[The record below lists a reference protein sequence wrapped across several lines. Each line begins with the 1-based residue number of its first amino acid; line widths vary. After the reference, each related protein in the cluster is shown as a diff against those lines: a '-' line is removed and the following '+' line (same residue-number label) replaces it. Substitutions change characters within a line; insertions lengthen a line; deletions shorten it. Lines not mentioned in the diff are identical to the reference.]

1 MLKFSRAAL
10 GRFRRAAA
18 LAFCAAALVAL
29 AAISRP
35 APETALRDV
44 GVERSAERRTTDDGE
59 VWESGGDFNGCVCVK
74 TAKPGAW
81 GGLGA
86 FGGLAKPGNRRDVE
100 RLRADFD
107 ERLRVGAAEFWASRR
122 WEPGAGVALRAVAD
136 GWARWNVGAEATA
149 RFLETLT
156 ASERSAFERRRR
168 SREAFD
174 FAADRAAS
182 AEASQEAATALTA
195 LKAESKESEGNGAE
209 FDGGVDAA
217 LAFLRSL
224 DGNDGASESGADD
237 NIKGGET
244 GGETFLWA
252 AAFDGNP
259 LNAVGAFSTAD
270 VVAISVPTD
279 ASAARSAFAGAAT
292 FFFLASFGVWGG
304 ASPRAWTILGGL
316 GGENRWERDFWR
328 LLDAAFRRL
337 GVAAERLRLLF
348 YFARL
353 ALFNAFR
360 RFDVEDGTAKRTALA
375 ALCASTRLL
384 N

>member
-1 MLKFSRAAL
+1 MLKLPRTAF
-10 GRFRRAAA
+10 GRFLRSAA
-18 LAFCAAALVAL
+18 LALFATAL
-29 AAISRP
+29 AAILRP
-35 APETALRDV
+35 ATETALRDG
-44 GVERSAERRTTDDGE
+44 GVERSAERRTTDGGE
-59 VWESGGDFNGCVCVK
+59 VWESDSDFNGVFRVK
-74 TAKPGAW
+74 TAKMGVW
-81 GGLGA
+81 GA
-86 FGGLAKPGNRRDVE
+86 FGGLEKPGDRRDVE
-100 RLRADFD
+100 RFQADFD
-107 ERLRVGAAEFWASRR
+107 GRLRIGATEFWSARR
-122 WEPGAGVALRAVAD
+122 LAPGAETALRAIAD
-136 GWARWNVGAEATA
+136 GWARWNVGAETTA

-156 ASERSAFERRRR
+156 ATERSAFERRRR

-182 AEASQEAATALTA
+182 AEASREAASTLTA
-195 LKAESKESEGNGAE
+195 LKAENGEDAAE

-224 DGNDGASESGADD
+224 DGNAGASGGDFD
-237 NIKGGET
+237 NINKENGES

-270 VVAISVPTD
+270 VVAVSVPADST
-279 ASAARSAFAGAAT
+279 AARSAFAASAT
-292 FFFLASFGVWGG
+292 FFFLSSFGVFGG
-304 ASPRAWTILGGL
+304 VSPRAWTVLLGGV
-316 GGENRWERDFWR
+316 GGENRLEREFWR
-328 LLDAAFRRL
+328 ALDAAFRRL

-384 N
+384 I

>member
-1 MLKFSRAAL
+1 MLKFSRTAL
-10 GRFRRAAA
+10 GRFCRAAA
-18 LAFCAAALVAL
+18 LALFAASAL
-29 AAISRP
+29 AAFLRP
-35 APETALRDV
+35 ATETALRDG

-74 TAKPGAW
+74 TAKMGVW
-81 GGLGA
+81 GGFA
-86 FGGLAKPGNRRDVE
+86 DFGSLAKPGDRRDVK

-122 WEPGAGVALRAVAD
+122 SEPGASVALRAVAD
-136 GWARWNVGAEATA
+136 GWARWNVGSEATA

-168 SREAFD
+168 SRAAFD
-174 FAADRAAS
+174 FAAERTAS
-182 AEASQEAATALTA
+182 AEASQEAAMALTA
-195 LKAESKESEGNGAE
+195 LKSENEGNGAE

-224 DGNDGASESGADD
+224 DGNDGASESGGVDD
-237 NIKGGET
+237 KIKGGERDV
-244 GGETFLWA
+244 ETFLWA

-270 VVAISVPTD
+270 VVAISVPAD
-279 ASAARSAFAGAAT
+279 ASAARSAFAASAT

-316 GGENRWERDFWR
+316 GGENRWEREFWR

-337 GVAAERLRLLF
+337 GGAAERLRFLI

-360 RFDVEDGTAKRTALA
+360 RFDVEDGTASKRALA

-384 N
+384 D

>member
-1 MLKFSRAAL
+1 
-10 GRFRRAAA
+10 
-18 LAFCAAALVAL
+18 
-29 AAISRP
+29 
-35 APETALRDV
+35 
-44 GVERSAERRTTDDGE
+44 
-59 VWESGGDFNGCVCVK
+59 
-74 TAKPGAW
+74 
-81 GGLGA
+81 
-86 FGGLAKPGNRRDVE
+86 
-100 RLRADFD
+100 
-107 ERLRVGAAEFWASRR
+107 
-122 WEPGAGVALRAVAD
+122 LRAVAD
-136 GWARWNVGAEATA
+136 GWARWNVGAETTA

-156 ASERSAFERRRR
+156 ATERSAFERRRR

-182 AEASQEAATALTA
+182 AEASREAASTLTA
-195 LKAESKESEGNGAE
+195 LKAENGEDAAE

-224 DGNDGASESGADD
+224 DGNAGASGGDFD
-237 NIKGGET
+237 NINKENGES

-270 VVAISVPTD
+270 VVAVSVPADST
-279 ASAARSAFAGAAT
+279 ATRSAFVASAT
-292 FFFLASFGVWGG
+292 FFFLSSFGVFGG
-304 ASPRAWTILGGL
+304 VSPRAWTALLGGV
-316 GGENRWERDFWR
+316 GGENRLEREFWR
-328 LLDAAFRRL
+328 ALDAAFRRL

-360 RFDVEDGTAKRTALA
+360 RFDVEDGTAKRSTLA
-375 ALCASTRLL
+375 ALCASIRLL

>member
-1 MLKFSRAAL
+1 MLKFSRTAL
-10 GRFRRAAA
+10 GRLGRPAALAFFAAA
-18 LAFCAAALVAL
+18 LAAL

-35 APETALRDV
+35 ATETALRGGV
-44 GVERSAERRTTDDGE
+44 VERSAERRTTDGDE
-59 VWESGGDFNGCVCVK
+59 AWESGGDFDGVSRVK
-74 TAKPGAW
+74 TAKMGAW
-81 GGLGA
+81 SA
-86 FGGLAKPGNRRDVE
+86 FGGLEKPGDRRDVE

-122 WEPGAGVALRAVAD
+122 SAPGASVALRAVAD
-136 GWARWNVGAEATA
+136 GWARWNVGPEATA
-149 RFLETLT
+149 RFFEALT
-156 ASERSAFERRRR
+156 ASERSTFERRRR

-195 LKAESKESEGNGAE
+195 LKSEDEENGAE

-224 DGNDGASESGADD
+224 DGNDGVSESGCDDD
-237 NIKGGET
+237 NIKDGDR
-244 GGETFLWA
+244 GETFLWA

-270 VVAISVPTD
+270 VVAISVPADST
-279 ASAARSAFAGAAT
+279 AARSAFAASAT
-292 FFFLASFGVWGG
+292 FFFLSTFGVWGG
-304 ASPRAWTILGGL
+304 VSPRAWTALLGGV
-316 GGENRWERDFWR
+316 GGENRLEREFWR

-337 GVAAERLRLLF
+337 GVAANRLRLLF

-360 RFDVEDGTAKRTALA
+360 RFDVEDGTAKRSAWA

>member
-1 MLKFSRAAL
+1 MLKFSRTAL
-10 GRFRRAAA
+10 GRLSWAAA
-18 LAFCAAALVAL
+18 LAFFAAAL
-29 AAISRP
+29 AATSRP
-35 APETALRDV
+35 AFESALRDGV
-44 GVERSAERRTTDDGE
+44 VERSTERRTTDDGE
-59 VWESGGDFNGCVCVK
+59 VWESGGDFNGVSRVK
-74 TAKPGAW
+74 TAKTGVR
-81 GGLGA
+81 GA
-86 FGGLAKPGNRRDVE
+86 FGGLEKPGDRRDVE

-107 ERLRVGAAEFWASRR
+107 ERLRVGATEFWASRR
-122 WEPGAGVALRAVAD
+122 SEPGAGVALRAVAD
-136 GWARWNVGAEATA
+136 GWARWTVGPAATA

-156 ASERSAFERRRR
+156 ATERSAFERRRR

-182 AEASQEAATALTA
+182 AEASKEASATLTA
-195 LKAESKESEGNGAE
+195 LKSESGESGAE

-224 DGNDGASESGADD
+224 DGNDGASESGGVDD
-237 NIKGGET
+237 KIKGGEA
-244 GGETFLWA
+244 FLWA

-270 VVAISVPTD
+270 VVAISIPANLT
-279 ASAARSAFAGAAT
+279 ATRSAFAASAT

-304 ASPRAWTILGGL
+304 ASPRAWTIFGGL
-316 GGENRWERDFWR
+316 GGENRWEREFWR

-360 RFDVEDGTAKRTALA
+360 RFDVEDGTASKRALVV
-375 ALCASTRLL
+375 LCASTRLL

>member
-1 MLKFSRAAL
+1 MLKFSRTAF

-18 LAFCAAALVAL
+18 LALFAALAL

-35 APETALRDV
+35 ATETALRDV

-74 TAKPGAW
+74 MAKPGAW

-86 FGGLAKPGNRRDVE
+86 FGGLAKPGDRRDVE

-174 FAADRAAS
+174 FAAERAAS

-195 LKAESKESEGNGAE
+195 LKAESKGSKENGAE

-224 DGNDGASESGADD
+224 DGNENASGGVSGDS
-237 NIKGGET
+237 NIKGGERDV
-244 GGETFLWA
+244 ETFLWA

-270 VVAISVPTD
+270 VVAISVPAD
-279 ASAARSAFAGAAT
+279 ASAARSAFAASAT
-292 FFFLASFGVWGG
+292 FFFLASFGVWSGV
-304 ASPRAWTILGGL
+304 SPRAWTILGGL
-316 GGENRWERDFWR
+316 GGENRWEREFWR

-360 RFDVEDGTAKRTALA
+360 RFDVEDGTASKRALA
-375 ALCASTRLL
+375 VLCASTRLL

>member
-1 MLKFSRAAL
+1 MLKLPRTAF
-10 GRFRRAAA
+10 GRLYVAAA
-18 LAFCAAALVAL
+18 FAFFAAAFW
-29 AAISRP
+29 RP
-35 APETALRDV
+35 ATETALRD
-44 GVERSAERRTTDDGE
+44 GVFERSSQRRTTDGGE
-59 VWESGGDFNGCVCVK
+59 VWESDGDFNGVFRVELEE
-74 TAKPGAW
+74 TGVFSGLSGWAKPGD
-81 GGLGA
+81 
-86 FGGLAKPGNRRDVE
+86 RRGVE
-100 RLRADFD
+100 RFRADFD

-122 WEPGAGVALRAVAD
+122 SEPGASVALRAVAD
-136 GWARWNVGAEATA
+136 GCARWNVGASPTA

-156 ASERSAFERRRR
+156 ATERSAFERRRR

-182 AEASQEAATALTA
+182 AEASREAAATLTA
-195 LKAESKESEGNGAE
+195 LKAENGENGAE

-224 DGNDGASESGADD
+224 DGNAGASGGDFD
-237 NIKGGET
+237 NINKENGES

-270 VVAISVPTD
+270 VVAVSVPADST
-279 ASAARSAFAGAAT
+279 AARSAFAASAT
-292 FFFLASFGVWGG
+292 FFFLSSFGVFGG
-304 ASPRAWTILGGL
+304 VSPRAWTVLWGGV
-316 GGENRWERDFWR
+316 GGENRLEREFWR
-328 LLDAAFRRL
+328 ALDAAFRRI

-360 RFDVEDGTAKRTALA
+360 RFDVEDGTAKRSTLA
-375 ALCASTRLL
+375 SLCASTRLL

>member
-1 MLKFSRAAL
+1 MLKFSRTAF
-10 GRFRRAAA
+10 GRLRWAAA
-18 LAFCAAALVAL
+18 LALFAASAL

-35 APETALRDV
+35 ATETALRDG
-44 GVERSAERRTTDDGE
+44 GVERSAERRTTDGGE
-59 VWESGGDFNGCVCVK
+59 VWESGGDFNGVSRVK
-74 TAKPGAW
+74 TAKMGVW
-81 GGLGA
+81 GA
-86 FGGLAKPGNRRDVE
+86 FGGLEKPGDRRAVE
-100 RLRADFD
+100 RFQADFD
-107 ERLRVGAAEFWASRR
+107 ERLRVGAAKFWASRR
-122 WEPGAGVALRAVAD
+122 SAPGADVALRAVAD
-136 GWARWNVGAEATA
+136 GWARWNVGAETTA
-149 RFLETLT
+149 RFFETLT

-174 FAADRAAS
+174 FAAERAAS

-195 LKAESKESEGNGAE
+195 LKSEDEENGAE

-224 DGNDGASESGADD
+224 DGNDGVSESGGDD
-237 NIKGGET
+237 GKIKGG
-244 GGETFLWA
+244 GRDVETFLWA

-270 VVAISVPTD
+270 VVAISVPAD
-279 ASAARSAFAGAAT
+279 ASAARSTFAASAT

-304 ASPRAWTILGGL
+304 APPRVWTILGGL
-316 GGENRWERDFWR
+316 GGENRWEREFWR

-360 RFDVEDGTAKRTALA
+360 RFDVEDGTASKRALA

>member
-1 MLKFSRAAL
+1 MLKLPRTAF
-10 GRFRRAAA
+10 GRFLRSAA
-18 LAFCAAALVAL
+18 LALFATAL
-29 AAISRP
+29 AAILRP
-35 APETALRDV
+35 ATETALRDG
-44 GVERSAERRTTDDGE
+44 GVERSAERRTTDGGE
-59 VWESGGDFNGCVCVK
+59 VWESGGDFNGVSRVK
-74 TAKPGAW
+74 MAKMGVW
-81 GGLGA
+81 GA
-86 FGGLAKPGNRRDVE
+86 FGGLEKPGDRRAVE
-100 RLRADFD
+100 RFQADFD

-122 WEPGAGVALRAVAD
+122 SAPGADVALRAVAD
-136 GWARWNVGAEATA
+136 GWARWNVGAETTA

-195 LKAESKESEGNGAE
+195 LKSEDGEDEAE

-224 DGNDGASESGADD
+224 DGNENASNGDFDGD

-244 GGETFLWA
+244 VGETFLWA

-270 VVAISVPTD
+270 VVAISVP
-279 ASAARSAFAGAAT
+279 AFSAANRSAFAASAT
-292 FFFLASFGVWGG
+292 FFFLASFGVFGG
-304 ASPRAWTILGGL
+304 VSPRAWTALWGGV
-316 GGENRWERDFWR
+316 GGENRWEREFWR
-328 LLDAAFRRL
+328 ALDAAFRRL

-360 RFDVEDGTAKRTALA
+360 RYDVEDGTAKRTALA

-384 N
+384 I

>member
-1 MLKFSRAAL
+1 MLKFSRTAL
-10 GRFRRAAA
+10 GRLGRPAA
-18 LAFCAAALVAL
+18 LALFAAAAL

-35 APETALRDV
+35 ATETALRDGV
-44 GVERSAERRTTDDGE
+44 VERSAERRTTDGGE

-74 TAKPGAW
+74 TAKTGVW
-81 GGLGA
+81 GG
-86 FGGLAKPGNRRDVE
+86 FGGLAKPGDRRDVE

-168 SREAFD
+168 SRAAFD

-182 AEASQEAATALTA
+182 AKASQEAATALTA
-195 LKAESKESEGNGAE
+195 LKAESKGSKENGAE

-224 DGNDGASESGADD
+224 DGNDGVSESGCDDD
-237 NIKGGET
+237 NIKDGDR
-244 GGETFLWA
+244 GETFLWA

-270 VVAISVPTD
+270 VVAISFPANKT
-279 ASAARSAFAGAAT
+279 AARSAFAASAT
-292 FFFLASFGVWGG
+292 FFFLSTFGVWSG
-304 ASPRAWTILGGL
+304 ASPRAWTALWGGV
-316 GGENRWERDFWR
+316 GGENRLEREFWR

-337 GVAAERLRLLF
+337 GVAAERLRILF

-360 RFDVEDGTAKRTALA
+360 RFDVEDGTASKRALA

>member
-1 MLKFSRAAL
+1 
-10 GRFRRAAA
+10 
-18 LAFCAAALVAL
+18 
-29 AAISRP
+29 
-35 APETALRDV
+35 LRDGV
-44 GVERSAERRTTDDGE
+44 VERSTERRTTDGGE
-59 VWESGGDFNGCVCVK
+59 VWESGGDFNGCAGVK
-74 TAKPGAW
+74 TAKTGV
-81 GGLGA
+81 LGA
-86 FGGLAKPGNRRDVE
+86 FDGLNALAEPGDRRDVE

-122 WEPGAGVALRAVAD
+122 LAPGSETALRAVAD
-136 GWARWNVGAEATA
+136 GWALWNVGPKATA

-156 ASERSAFERRRR
+156 ANEREAFERRRR

-174 FAADRAAS
+174 FAAERAAS
-182 AEASQEAATALTA
+182 AEASQEAASALTA
-195 LKAESKESEGNGAE
+195 LKSEDGENGAE

-224 DGNDGASESGADD
+224 DGNDGVSESGRDAD
-237 NIKGGET
+237 NIKGGERDV
-244 GGETFLWA
+244 ETFLWA

-270 VVAISVPTD
+270 VVAISVPADST
-279 ASAARSAFAGAAT
+279 ATRSAFAASAT
-292 FFFLASFGVWGG
+292 FFFLASFGVWSG
-304 ASPRAWTILGGL
+304 ASPRAWTALLGGVV
-316 GGENRWERDFWR
+316 GENRLEREFWR

-360 RFDVEDGTAKRTALA
+360 RFDVEDGTASKRALA
-375 ALCASTRLL
+375 VLCASTRLL
-384 N
+384 I